1 MSNFSTK
8 LNLTGLK
15 HVVRKMKGKDGHEV
29 DVLILPIAANN
40 LYAGKE
46 GAFYLDLSHF
56 ELKDGPSKYGDTHL
70 VKQNLPK
77 EIRDTMSE
85 DEIRAMPILGNSR
98 PFGVGTSAQ
107 SAVYDDGGE
116 DDDLPF

>member
-8 LNLTGLK
+8 LNLTGLN
-15 HVVRKMKGKDGHEV
+15 HVVRKMKGKGGQEV
-29 DVLILPIAANN
+29 DVLIIPIAANH

-56 ELKDGPSKYGDTHL
+56 ELKDGPSKFGDTHL

-85 DEIRAMPILGNSR
+85 DDLRNMPILGNSR
-98 PFGVGTSAQ
+98 PFGSTS
-107 SAVYDDGGE
+107 SAPAAVFDDGGE